1 MNRKR
6 LLFIYNPKAGKG
18 LIKVHLADIL
28 DIFVKS
34 GYNVEVYPTQE
45 KGDATRI
52 VAACADDFDRIVCS
66 GGDGT
71 LNEVVTGLIQSGS
84 HTPVGYIPAGTTND
98 FANSLEIQ
106 GSMEEAAD
114 TAVNGNLF
122 PCDVGVFNDDTFIY
136 VAAFGIFTGVS
147 YQTNQKLKHVLG
159 HAAYVV
165 EGARSLTGITSYPLE
180 IAVNGETLQ
189 GEFVYGMITNARSV
203 GGVKNLAG
211 KDVELDDGL
220 FEVKLIRMPKNPLQV
235 SEIMTNLLR
244 PRECDTPYIFS
255 CRAAYIEIHSEVE
268 VPWTLDGEFGG
279 SHKDVRIVNRSRQIS
294 FLVP

>member
-1 MNRKR
+1 MSKNR
-6 LLFIYNPKAGKG
+6 LFFIFNPKAGKG

-28 DIFVKS
+28 DIFVKA
-34 GYNVEVYPTQE
+34 GFEVEVYPTQG
-45 KGDATRI
+45 KGDATRM

-71 LNEVVTGLIQSGS
+71 LDEVVTGLIRCGS

-98 FANSLEIQ
+98 FANSLQIQ

-114 TAVNGNLF
+114 IAVHGNMFTCDIGEFNG
-122 PCDVGVFNDDTFIY
+122 DTFVY

-147 YQTNQKLKHVLG
+147 YQTNQKLKQFLG
-159 HAAYVV
+159 HAAYVI
-165 EGARSLTGITSYPLE
+165 EGARSLTDITAYPLE
-180 IAVNGETLQ
+180 IAVNGETVQ
-189 GEFVYGMITNARSV
+189 GEFVYGMVTNAYSV

-220 FEVKLIRMPKNPLQV
+220 FEVKFIRMPKNPLQIN
-235 SEIMTNLLR
+235 EIMTNLFR

-255 CRAAYIEIHSEVE
+255 CKTDHIEVRSEVS

-279 SHKDVRIVNRSRQIS
+279 AHQEVQIVNRSRRVS